1 MNLFEDVRLLVIPVN
16 LSNHWSVVLVH
27 MQPYRVDAYH
37 LDSLCIHKENKS
49 VVRTIRKYLRHER
62 DRLNTYDR
70 INLDYDSPIHDVS
83 TPGQQNGYDCGMY
96 VCANF
101 KKTLDLFGNAVK
113 KIKTERKTEDK
124 ENFIPPTRIISLV
137 LSQWKEKSD
146 SYALEYPSSYV
157 SQMRHDLEAL
167 ITRLVSEPTKKDQT
181 TTKRRKRRKKKK

>member
-1 MNLFEDVRLLVIPVN
+1 MNVI
-16 LSNHWSVVLVH
+16 
-27 MQPYRVDAYH
+27 
-37 LDSLCIHKENKS
+37 
-49 VVRTIRKYLRHER
+49 
-62 DRLNTYDR
+62 
-70 INLDYDSPIHDVS
+70 
-83 TPGQQNGYDCGMY
+83 GMY

-157 SQMRHDLEAL
+157 SQMRDA
-167 ITRLVSEPTKKDQT
+167 T
-181 TTKRRKRRKKKK
+181 

>member
-1 MNLFEDVRLLVIPVN
+1 
-16 LSNHWSVVLVH
+16 
-27 MQPYRVDAYH
+27 
-37 LDSLCIHKENKS
+37 
-49 VVRTIRKYLRHER
+49 
-62 DRLNTYDR
+62 
-70 INLDYDSPIHDVS
+70 
-83 TPGQQNGYDCGMY
+83 MY

-167 ITRLVSEPTKKDQT
+167 ITRLVSVSQPKKI
-181 TTKRRKRRKKKK
+181 KRPQNEEKDVRRRSERRRFLCI